1 MDNTKVVK
9 ILELLEKDSSLT
21 DEEIGSLI
29 GEKAADVTAE
39 VKRLTKEGFICG
51 YQAVID
57 WGKENEEK
65 ADALIEVKVS
75 PQRDKGFDAIAND
88 IAKFDEVSAVYLMS
102 GGYDF
107 AVMLERKTMKEIS
120 KFVFEKL
127 ATLPSISGTSTH
139 FILRKYKDHKIVM
152 GEGTKDR
159 RVERIL

>member
-29 GEKAADVTAE
+29 GETAKDVTAE

>member
-1 MDNTKVVK
+1 
-9 ILELLEKDSSLT
+9 
-21 DEEIGSLI
+21 
-29 GEKAADVTAE
+29 

-75 PQRDKGFDAIAND
+75 PQKDKGFDAIAND

-102 GGYDF
+102 GSYDF

>member
-1 MDNTKVVK
+1 M
-9 ILELLEKDSSLT
+9 LF
-21 DEEIGSLI
+21 
-29 GEKAADVTAE
+29 
-39 VKRLTKEGFICG
+39 R
-51 YQAVID
+51 
-57 WGKENEEK
+57 
-65 ADALIEVKVS
+65 S

>member
-65 ADALIEVKVS
+65 ADALIEVKAS

>member
-75 PQRDKGFDAIAND
+75 PQKDKGFDAIAND

-102 GGYDF
+102 GSYDF

>member
-1 MDNTKVVK
+1 MDNAKVVK

-21 DEEIGSLI
+21 DEEIASLI
-29 GEKAADVTAE
+29 GEEPKAVTNQI
-39 VKRLTKEGFICG
+39 KQLKKDGFIVG
-51 YQAVID
+51 YQAVIN

-75 PQRDKGFDAIAND
+75 PQKDKGFDAIAHD

-152 GEGTKDR
+152 DDGEKDR

>member
-75 PQRDKGFDAIAND
+75 PQKDKGFDAIAND